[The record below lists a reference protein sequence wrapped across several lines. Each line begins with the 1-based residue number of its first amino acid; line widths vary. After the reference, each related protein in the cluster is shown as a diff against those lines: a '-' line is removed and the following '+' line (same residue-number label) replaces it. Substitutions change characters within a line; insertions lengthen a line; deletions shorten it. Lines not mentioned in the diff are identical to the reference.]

1 MMEINMNKINWY
13 LGNNILCFLIIG
25 RKKKVFVILNNLW
38 NGLCV
43 KMLFIKIFYING
55 INVSMI
61 S

>member
-43 KMLFIKIFYING
+43 KMLFIKIFFING